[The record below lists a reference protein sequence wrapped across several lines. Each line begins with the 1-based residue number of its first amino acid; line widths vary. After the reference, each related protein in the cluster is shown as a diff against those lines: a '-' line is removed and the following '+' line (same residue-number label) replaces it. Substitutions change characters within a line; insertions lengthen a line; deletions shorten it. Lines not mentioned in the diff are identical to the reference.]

1 MLIVRDDGHNRY
13 VLGAFGSFSDKWFNF
28 CLIYQIIV
36 RDNFTSSLVLAES
49 NISANPLQIEMN

>member
-1 MLIVRDDGHNRY
+1 MFIVRDDGHNRY
-13 VLGAFGSFSDKWFNF
+13 VFGAFGSFSDKWFNF
-28 CLIYQIIV
+28 LINILDIV